1 MLLSPSAIDTKY
13 DQNQVHLKATTLILI
28 NSMASVARMTALILI
43 SAIFFL
49 SNNVVDSFVFRSS
62 FHGKTLSTIQQQLNR
77 ASLIE
82 LQAEKNIFEMYAE
95 NVDNDDS
102 EAFQRIVGN
111 YLKAKFSDCH
121 GDDCRMF
128 CDRNEVTALLKTVLP
143 PVSSAELDVEVQKA
157 LKSIGAGDD
166 DLIEADSFL
175 NAVVANT
182 FWSKAGPLVVKE
194 MIFLDCLYEYYFRE
208 KRSILANDDYND
220 LKEMLTWE
228 GSAVVSMN
236 AKEAQFVISVATS
249 KRGQGT
255 LIDSDYDKL
264 KSELLAAQSWVVTTK
279 QDPLEKMGIETFLG
293 YLHRSF

>member
-1 MLLSPSAIDTKY
+1 MTAAI
-13 DQNQVHLKATTLILI
+13 HFFFFGILI
-28 NSMASVARMTALILI
+28 ALLRTPKFADSLSLK
-43 SAIFFL
+43 SAL
-49 SNNVVDSFVFRSS
+49 TRKCS
-62 FHGKTLSTIQQQLNR
+62 TLSQNNRWSSTSLN
-77 ASLIE
+77 
-82 LQAEKNIFEMYAE
+82 AEKNIFEMYAD

-111 YLKAKFSDCH
+111 YLKAKFTDCH

-128 CDRNEVTALLKTVLP
+128 CDRSEVTSLLKTVLP
-143 PVSSAELDVEVQKA
+143 PVSPKELDAEVEKA
-157 LKSIGAGDD
+157 LKSIGAGSD

-182 FWSKAGPLVVKE
+182 YWTTAGPLVVKE
-194 MIFLDCLYEYYFRE
+194 MIFLDCLYEYYFKE
-208 KRSILANDDYND
+208 KRSILADSDYND

-228 GSAVVSMN
+228 GSAVVSMS

-255 LIDSDYDKL
+255 LGDSEYDLL
-264 KSELLAAQSWVVTTK
+264 KSELLAAESWVVTTK
-279 QDPLEKMGIETFLG
+279 QDPLEKMGVATFLA

>member
-1 MLLSPSAIDTKY
+1 MEVIYLYSINPAAT
-13 DQNQVHLKATTLILI
+13 VVRMTTLILI
-28 NSMASVARMTALILI
+28 STV
-43 SAIFFL
+43 FFL
-49 SNNVVDSFVFRSS
+49 STIVVDSFGFRST
-62 FHGKTLSTIQQQLNR
+62 FHGKVLSQVQQQLNR

-143 PVSSAELDVEVQKA
+143 PVSNSELDIEVEKA

-182 FWSKAGPLVVKE
+182 FWSTAGPLVVKE
-194 MIFLDCLYEYYFRE
+194 MIFLDCLYEYYFKE

>member
-1 MLLSPSAIDTKY
+1 MIAARIFAVALLSAI
-13 DQNQVHLKATTLILI
+13 NFHATLF
-28 NSMASVARMTALILI
+28 A
-43 SAIFFL
+43 
-49 SNNVVDSFVFRSS
+49 DSFSFKAASWKSTISPIQKQCRSS
-62 FHGKTLSTIQQQLNR
+62 STKLS
-77 ASLIE
+77 AE
-82 LQAEKNIFEMYAE
+82 LNIFEMYAE

-128 CDRNEVTALLKTVLP
+128 CDRSEVTTLLKTVLP
-143 PVSSAELDVEVQKA
+143 PVSSKELDIEVAKA

-182 FWSKAGPLVVKE
+182 FWTTAGPLVVKE
-194 MIFLDCLYEYYFRE
+194 LIFLDCLYEYYFRE
-208 KRSILANDDYND
+208 KRSILSNDVYND

-255 LIDSDYDKL
+255 LNDADYDIL

-279 QDPLEKMGIETFLG
+279 QDPLEKMGVETFLG

>member
-1 MLLSPSAIDTKY
+1 M
-13 DQNQVHLKATTLILI
+13 
-28 NSMASVARMTALILI
+28 
-43 SAIFFL
+43 
-49 SNNVVDSFVFRSS
+49 
-62 FHGKTLSTIQQQLNR
+62 
-77 ASLIE
+77 
-82 LQAEKNIFEMYAE
+82 
-95 NVDNDDS
+95 
-102 EAFQRIVGN
+102 
-111 YLKAKFSDCH
+111 
-121 GDDCRMF
+121 
-128 CDRNEVTALLKTVLP
+128 KTVLP

-182 FWSKAGPLVVKE
+182 FWSIAGPLVVKE

-279 QDPLEKMGIETFLG
+279 QDPLEKMGIATFLG